1 MLWNSIKLTTGSFG
15 CPDRQNFSR
24 SSDCLKIKH
33 IHDFTW
39 RFSLLESTINL
50 GGSYILTWYNRF
62 LFWVYLWLFNSRNL
76 LWWPVT
82 YSWLWFFLLIL
93 LIVNLFWELKLI
105 KLSGIEVN
113 SLSYNYFAES
123 LWTRVN

>member
-33 IHDFTW
+33 IHDSTW

-105 KLSGIEVN
+105 KLSRIEVN